1 MDTDR
6 KDEFEIF
13 SSLRI
18 YIERVLKKILNIKG
32 GRPYNYLE
40 SENEL
45 KAEHDQ
51 YYDGRD
57 AYNQKLKEEK

>member
-18 YIERVLKKILNIKG
+18 YIERVLYIIIFIRLVDHIII
-32 GRPYNYLE
+32 
-40 SENEL
+40 
-45 KAEHDQ
+45 
-51 YYDGRD
+51 
-57 AYNQKLKEEK
+57 